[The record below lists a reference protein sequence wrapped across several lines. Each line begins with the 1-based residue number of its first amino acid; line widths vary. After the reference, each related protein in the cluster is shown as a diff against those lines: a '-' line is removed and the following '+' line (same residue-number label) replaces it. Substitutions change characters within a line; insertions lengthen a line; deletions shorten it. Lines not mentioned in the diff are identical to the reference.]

1 VSTAEALREARAA
14 GIQIKVDGNDLLLE
28 AATPPSAAILDL
40 LSENKTGILAVLRPG
55 VDGWSPEDWQIL
67 FKERAAISE
76 FHGAPSRAQAEE
88 YAFACCVAE
97 WLNRNPVSSMPGR
110 CLRCGAGHHA
120 NDPLLPYGIET
131 TGHAWLHSRCWPAWY
146 EGRKAHAVAILSAMG
161 ITPAGRPLWQDV
173 RTVGARIASWSGAD
187 VGRREPPRCR

>member
-28 AATPPSAAILDL
+28 AATPPSAAILDR

-55 VDGWSPEDWQIL
+55 VDGWSSEDWQIL
-67 FKERAAISE
+67 FEERAAIAD
-76 FHGAPSRAQAEE
+76 GAQSRPQAEE

-161 ITPAGRPLWQDV
+161 ITPAGRPLGQDV